1 MKLKLVLL
9 SVAVV
14 ALLSSCGSKPAETT
28 SVDST
33 VTTETVVTETTTD
46 VVDTTA
52 VDSVAVQDAT
62 EAVEGAAAEGH

>member
-28 SVDST
+28 SVDT
-33 VTTETVVTETTTD
+33 TMTTETVVTEPAVD

-52 VDSVAVQDAT
+52 VVDSVAVEEAT
-62 EAVEGAAAEGH
+62 EAAATEGH